1 LDIISDLKIS
11 DNVVAFLIKEMRRLP
26 DQLQFGLKVCSCIGR
41 CIKSSVI
48 AILSKDLDQNLI
60 EVLNQVSLLGYL
72 DNIND
77 GEQLSF
83 VHDAIQRA
91 AQYVCV

>member
-1 LDIISDLKIS
+1 MDEIADLKIS

-26 DQLQFGLKVCSCIGR
+26 AELQFGLKVCSCIGK
-41 CIKSSVI
+41 CIKSPVI
-48 AILSKDLDQNLI
+48 AIISKELDQNLI
-60 EVLNQVSLLGYL
+60 KVLNQVSLLGYL

-91 AQYVCV
+91 A